1 MFNFKKVTNYRINEL
16 ENKIIALE
24 KAIDTLNE
32 YIHDVQKKAMSSA
45 YSLDKKI
52 DELERKHEEAID
64 KQNIRIEELFK
75 PKATTTKKKVSAS
88 AKPESTSKS

>member
-1 MFNFKKVTNYRINEL
+1 MTTYRIDEL

-45 YSLDKKI
+45 YGLDKKI
-52 DELERKHEEAID
+52 DELEHKHEEAIYKFCEHRQEKTERD
-64 KQNIRIEELFK
+64 
-75 PKATTTKKKVSAS
+75 
-88 AKPESTSKS
+88 